1 MTLSL
6 IQRGE
11 TRETL
16 QSLLLLLY
24 FSLQYMLYMLYITTC
39 RTVKSQRDRSTLQW
53 DTQRDRAGCWLTQL
67 SALEKRSNDT
77 NGDGRYIGSQRR
89 LLSKRTTT
97 NGGPHQHS
105 THHPSAVV
113 FPFLAVGPF
122 YSTILLYT
130 FIYINTRTFNTIQN
144 HVIYWIEKRL
154 FFFDK
159 RGIIDVIKK
168 RNNQLN
174 DELLLTPETCRNNEK

>member
-1 MTLSL
+1 MRKRQGEMLSEL
-6 IQRGE
+6 E
-11 TRETL
+11 E
-16 QSLLLLLY
+16 
-24 FSLQYMLYMLYITTC
+24 
-39 RTVKSQRDRSTLQW
+39 
-53 DTQRDRAGCWLTQL
+53 
-67 SALEKRSNDT
+67 ALRHIHDL
-77 NGDGRYIGSQRR
+77 DMCV
-89 LLSKRTTT
+89 
-97 NGGPHQHS
+97 HQHS

-168 RNNQLN
+168 
-174 DELLLTPETCRNNEK
+174 TK